1 MIIQETSGYKNS
13 CKKMKKKPEFK
24 EELDKILSH
33 IEAINSFDEL
43 KDHPISLLY
52 GFEVLRSDLTG
63 YYKFSITSNNKYR
76 LLFSYNIE
84 YNIIILEYISENH
97 YEDFKKYLKK

>member
-43 KDHPISLLY
+43 KNHPISLLY

>member
-1 MIIQETSGYKNS
+1 
-13 CKKMKKKPEFK
+13 MKKKPEFK

-43 KDHPISLLY
+43 KNHPISLLY